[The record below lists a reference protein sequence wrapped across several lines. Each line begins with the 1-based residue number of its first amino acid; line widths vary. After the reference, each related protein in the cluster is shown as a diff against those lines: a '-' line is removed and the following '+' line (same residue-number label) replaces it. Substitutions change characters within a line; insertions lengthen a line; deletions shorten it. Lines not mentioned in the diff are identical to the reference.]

1 MRVPEGVLRQG
12 GNLTTRTRTTRRN
25 RQTRIPNL
33 PRECRSGGKQG
44 QMDEVKNNDCAF
56 EMSRAFVGV
65 NGEILRLSKPQQH
78 VLEVLQAVESNSDVR
93 GLAFIR
99 QVDLSAEM
107 KVSRKIVIKAIR
119 NAEEAGL
126 LATAVDRHQIS
137 PAIGCKAYRLT
148 PNGVRLLAE
157 RRSQIAE
164 AERLRSRKKTGLE
177 KFQTDAELGIGVNN
191 DWI

>member
-1 MRVPEGVLRQG
+1 M
-12 GNLTTRTRTTRRN
+12 N
-25 RQTRIPNL
+25 
-33 PRECRSGGKQG
+33 
-44 QMDEVKNNDCAF
+44 EVKNNDCAF

-157 RRSQIAE
+157 RRSQLAE
-164 AERLRSRKKTGLE
+164 AERLRSRKKTGIE
-177 KFQTDAELGIGVNN
+177 KFKTDAELGIGVNN

>member
-1 MRVPEGVLRQG
+1 
-12 GNLTTRTRTTRRN
+12 
-25 RQTRIPNL
+25 
-33 PRECRSGGKQG
+33 
-44 QMDEVKNNDCAF
+44 MDAVKNNNCAF
-56 EMSRAFVGV
+56 EMTRAFVGV
-65 NGEILRLSKPQQH
+65 NGEILRLHKPQQH
-78 VLEVLQAVESNSDVR
+78 VLEVLQAVESNSDAR
-93 GLAFIR
+93 GVAFIR

-107 KVSRKIVIKAIR
+107 KVCRKIVIKAIR

-126 LATAVDRHQIS
+126 LETVVDRHQIS
-137 PAIGCKAYRLT
+137 PATGCKAYRLT

-157 RRSQIAE
+157 RRSQLVE

>member
-1 MRVPEGVLRQG
+1 
-12 GNLTTRTRTTRRN
+12 
-25 RQTRIPNL
+25 
-33 PRECRSGGKQG
+33 
-44 QMDEVKNNDCAF
+44 MDEVKNNNCAF
-56 EMSRAFVGV
+56 EMTSTFVGV

-126 LATAVDRHQIS
+126 LATAVNRHQIS
-137 PAIGCKAYRLT
+137 PTIGCKAYRLT